1 MKRRSESLCKTT
13 ISILLLTATLGG
25 SVRADS
31 LWTRANSRAM
41 TADKKASSVGDIL
54 TILIQENNG
63 ATRQNSTTT
72 SKKTSNNSSISTF
85 LYPPSISGLLTKK
98 GTLPALNYSSDA
110 EFAGTGS
117 INNAETITAQVAVR
131 VVDVLPNGNMVIEGN
146 LRTAFSGEKQDAVVR
161 GIVRPDDV
169 QANNTIYS
177 YNIADATIQFISKGT
192 ITDATRKGW
201 WTKIWDK
208 LSPF

>member
-1 MKRRSESLCKTT
+1 MKRLFESIYKPTLIT
-13 ISILLLTATLGG
+13 LVLTATACAN
-25 SVRADS
+25 VRADS
-31 LWTRANSRAM
+31 LWSRTGSRCMA
-41 TADKKASSVGDIL
+41 ADKKAQAVGDII
-54 TILIQENNG
+54 TVLIQENNG

-72 SKKTSNNSSISTF
+72 SKKTSNNSSISSF
-85 LYPPSISGLLTKK
+85 FYPPSLSGALTKK

-110 EFAGTGS
+110 QFAGTGS

-161 GIVRPDDV
+161 GLIRPDDV

-192 ITDATRKGW
+192 ITDATRKGF

-208 LSPF
+208 VSPF